1 MDTNSTS
8 IHELPTDPTGGGGS
22 NISLNINETMGGQAP
37 PSLEGGG
44 ISLDQTTIN
53 QIVNSLQQASV
64 AGVTQLQSRDIPRTT
79 ETVVQDP
86 YVQQNYIPPPHPT
99 VIKDYI
105 NDYPD
110 TDDIIKNNNRHSN
123 QMNQLDQLYEEIQI
137 PLMIAILYFLFQLPA
152 FRKIIFKYF
161 PVLFFKDGNLNLY
174 GFLFMSSLFGIL
186 YYLISKLAIH
196 LT

>member
-22 NISLNINETMGGQAP
+22 NISLSIKENIQGQP
-37 PSLEGGG
+37 LEGG

-53 QIVNSLQQASV
+53 QIVNGLQQASSTG
-64 AGVTQLQSRDIPRTT
+64 ATQLHSRDIPRVT
-79 ETVVQDP
+79 ESVVQDP
-86 YVQQNYIPPPHPT
+86 FVQQNYIPPPQPT
-99 VIKDYI
+99 VMKDYI
-105 NDYPD
+105 NYPETDEIVSDY
-110 TDDIIKNNNRHSN
+110 NRKAN
-123 QMNQLDQLYEEIQI
+123 QTNQLDQLYDEIQI

-152 FRKIIFKYF
+152 FRKILFMYF

-174 GFLFMSSLFGIL
+174 GYLFMSTLFGIL

>member
-22 NISLNINETMGGQAP
+22 NISLNINETVGGQA

-79 ETVVQDP
+79 ENVVQDP
-86 YVQQNYIPPPHPT
+86 YVQQNYIPPTH
-99 VIKDYI
+99 VVKDYI
-105 NDYPD
+105 TDYQD
-110 TDDIIKNNNRHSN
+110 TDEMITNHNYRSN
-123 QMNQLDQLYEEIQI
+123 QMNDLDKLYEEIQI

-152 FRKIIFKYF
+152 FRKLIFKYF

>member
-22 NISLNINETMGGQAP
+22 NISLNINETMGGAP
-37 PSLEGGG
+37 PSLEGG

-110 TDDIIKNNNRHSN
+110 TDDIIRNNNRHSN
-123 QMNQLDQLYEEIQI
+123 QMNHLDQLYEEIQI

>member
-37 PSLEGGG
+37 PSLEGG

-64 AGVTQLQSRDIPRTT
+64 AGVTQLQSRDIPRAT
-79 ETVVQDP
+79 ESVVQDP

-110 TDDIIKNNNRHSN
+110 TDDIIRNNNRHSN

>member
-22 NISLNINETMGGQAP
+22 NISLNINETMGGQGP
-37 PSLEGGG
+37 PSLEGGGG

-64 AGVTQLQSRDIPRTT
+64 AGVTQLQSRDIPRAT
-79 ETVVQDP
+79 ESVVQDP
-86 YVQQNYIPPPHPT
+86 YVQQNYIPPPH
-99 VIKDYI
+99 VVKDYI
-105 NDYPD
+105 SDYQE
-110 TDDIIKNNNRHSN
+110 TDEIISDHNYRSN
-123 QMNQLDQLYEEIQI
+123 QMNDLDKLYEEIQI

-174 GFLFMSSLFGIL
+174 GFLFVSSLFGIL
-186 YYLISKLAIH
+186 YYLISKLAVH

>member
-1 MDTNSTS
+1 V
-8 IHELPTDPTGGGGS
+8 DPTGGGGS
-22 NISLNINETMGGQAP
+22 NISLNVKESTSQGQG
-37 PSLEGGG
+37 SMENSS

-53 QIVNSLQQASV
+53 QIVNGLQQASSSG
-64 AGVTQLQSRDIPRTT
+64 ATQLHSRDIPITT
-79 ETVVQDP
+79 DSVMNDP
-86 YVQQNYIPPPHPT
+86 YVQQNYIPPPRPT

-105 NDYPD
+105 KEYSD
-110 TDDIIKNNNRHSN
+110 TNKMIENHNTRSK
-123 QMNQLDQLYEEIQI
+123 QVNQLDQLYDEIQI

-174 GFLFMSSLFGIL
+174 GYLFTSSLFGIL
-186 YYLISKLAIH
+186 YYLISKMAIH